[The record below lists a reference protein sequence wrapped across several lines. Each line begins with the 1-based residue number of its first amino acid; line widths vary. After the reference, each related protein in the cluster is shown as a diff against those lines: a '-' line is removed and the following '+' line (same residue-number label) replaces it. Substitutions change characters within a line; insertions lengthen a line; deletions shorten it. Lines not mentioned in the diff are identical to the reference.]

1 MVYLIPKLSAV
12 KFKIFLFAFL
22 LMNVISLKAQSN
34 NDYISTLRLG
44 VFKINSSVSEIEKT
58 IGKKILLPVSKD
70 EYFDTTKLRYNN
82 SDITLVFNKV
92 YQENERTLPLW
103 KLYTVISEN
112 TQLKT
117 KGGVGIG
124 STKAEVLLACDK
136 MDLSIY
142 NDYYYKEKNN
152 PKDKIQM
159 IVLNDYDAG
168 TAITLTTED
177 RKVKKIQVSIQEEY
191 D

>member
-1 MVYLIPKLSAV
+1 
-12 KFKIFLFAFL
+12 
-22 LMNVISLKAQSN
+22 MNVFSLKAQAN

-44 VFKINSSVSEIEKT
+44 VFKINSPVSEIEKIT
-58 IGKKILLPVSKD
+58 GKKISLPVSKD

-92 YQENERTLPLW
+92 YQENEKAAPLW
-103 KLYTVISEN
+103 KLYAAISEN
-112 TQLKT
+112 TPLKT

-124 STKAEVLLACDK
+124 STKTEVLTACDK

-159 IVLNDYDAG
+159 IVLKDYDAE

-177 RKVKKIQVSIQEEY
+177 RKVKKIQVSVQEEY

>member
-1 MVYLIPKLSAV
+1 M
-12 KFKIFLFAFL
+12 KFKILFSAIL
-22 LMNVISLKAQSN
+22 LMNVISLKAQSG

-44 VFKINSSVSEIEKT
+44 AFKIFSTVSEIEKIT
-58 IGKKILLPVSKD
+58 GKKISLPSTKD

-82 SDITLVFNKV
+82 SDLTLVFNKV
-92 YQENERTLPLW
+92 YQENEKAPPVW

-112 TQLKT
+112 TPLKT
-117 KGGVGIG
+117 KGGIGIG
-124 STKAEVLLACDK
+124 STKAEVLTASDK

-142 NDYYYKEKNN
+142 NDYYYKEKKN
-152 PKDKIQM
+152 PRDKIQM
-159 IVLNDYDAG
+159 IVIRDYDAE

-177 RKVKKIQVSIQEEY
+177 RKVKKIQVSVQEEY